1 MKQQRKRHKK
11 KDIEAHN
18 KTNSFFRDGSVG
30 RMKVGGGGHGM
41 TGFDYKPDYVKREYG
56 ARGKEGRPGS
66 EANAFRKVKLRPLEN
81 KLKVKDC

>member
-1 MKQQRKRHKK
+1 MKQQRKKHKM
-11 KDIEAHN
+11 KDSQGHN

-30 RMKVGGGGHGM
+30 RMKVGGGHGM
-41 TGFDYKPDYVKREYG
+41 TGFDYKPDYVKGRYSSKA
-56 ARGKEGRPGS
+56 ARPES